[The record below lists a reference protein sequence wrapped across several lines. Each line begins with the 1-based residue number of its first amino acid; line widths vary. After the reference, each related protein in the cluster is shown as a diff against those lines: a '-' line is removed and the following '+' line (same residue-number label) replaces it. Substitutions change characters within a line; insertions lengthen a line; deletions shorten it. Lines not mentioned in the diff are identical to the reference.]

1 MGTHHIF
8 FTRLLY
14 NRGEAKKLRNH
25 WYTKVEVKDDLH
37 NALHT
42 MAEVPVP
49 RVASIKVALSQL
61 SFLEK
66 WGGISKEDSLEK
78 RLKVLGSLF
87 DLGDPGTHAALATQL
102 KIAKQFA
109 PVGSDQQ
116 FQ

>member
-1 MGTHHIF
+1 MEKHHIF
-8 FTRLLY
+8 YPRPLY

-37 NALHT
+37 HAIHA

-49 RVASIKVALSQL
+49 RVASIKVALAQL

-66 WGGISKEDSLEK
+66 WGGISKEDDIEK
-78 RLKVLGSLF
+78 RLHVLGSLF

-102 KIAKQFA
+102 KIAKQFH
-109 PVGSDQQ
+109 
-116 FQ
+116 